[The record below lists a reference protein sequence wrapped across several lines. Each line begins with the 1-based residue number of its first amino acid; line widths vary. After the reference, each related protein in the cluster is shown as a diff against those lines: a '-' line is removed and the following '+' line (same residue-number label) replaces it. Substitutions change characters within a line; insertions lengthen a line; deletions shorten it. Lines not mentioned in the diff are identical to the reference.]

1 MYPTLTDLIQDI
13 FGIYI
18 PLPIQTYG
26 FFVAIAFLLG
36 VYVLSL
42 ELKRKE
48 KEGLLKAIKKRE
60 LIGNPASMRSLILSG
75 IGGFLLGFKILE
87 AVLFYNDFVANPQDF
102 ILSWRGSFI
111 GGILGAVIS
120 VYYTWKD
127 KEKQKLPKPKWVEHT
142 IHPYELSGNMLIIA
156 AIFGLMGAKIF
167 HNLEN
172 LDDFM
177 RDPVHSLISFSGLTF
192 YGGLILGTIAV
203 VWYAN
208 KNHINVLHLIDAGA
222 LAITVGYGAGRI
234 GCQMSG
240 DGCWGIP
247 NPNPKPDWMS
257 FLPDWMWSF
266 NYPHNVINAGEVIES
281 CTGGHCHVL
290 GVPVFPT
297 PFYETMM
304 MAVVFIILFSIRKK
318 IKVPGALFA
327 IYLIFA
333 GIERYL
339 IESIRVNNK
348 FDFLGR
354 DFTQAEIISM
364 ILFITG
370 ISALIYLYK
379 NKDKVSK
386 WADKTAMKADT
397 NGS

>member
-1 MYPTLTDLIQDI
+1 MYPTLTDLIKDI
-13 FGIYI
+13 FGVYI

-26 FFVAIAFLLG
+26 FFVALAFLLG
-36 VYVLSL
+36 IYVLSL

-48 KEGLLKAIKKRE
+48 KEGLLRAIKKRE
-60 LIGNPASMRSLILSG
+60 LIGKPASTQSLILSG
-75 IGGFLLGFKILE
+75 LGGFLIGFKLLE
-87 AVLFYNDFVANPQDF
+87 AVLHYSDFVADPQNF
-102 ILSWRGSFI
+102 ILSWRGNFI
-111 GGILGAVIS
+111 GGILFAAGSI
-120 VYYTWKD
+120 YYTWKD

-142 IHPYELSGNMLIIA
+142 VHPYELSGNILIIA
-156 AIFGLMGAKIF
+156 AVFGLLGAKIF

-177 RDPVHSLISFSGLTF
+177 RDPIHSLISFSGLTF

-203 VWYAN
+203 IWYAN

-222 LAITVGYGAGRI
+222 LGITAAYGMGRV

-281 CTGGHCHVL
+281 CSGGHCHVL

-304 MAVVFIILFSIRKK
+304 MAVIFVILFSIRKK

-354 DFTQAEIISM
+354 DFTQAEIIS
-364 ILFITG
+364 IIFLIIGT
-370 ISALIYLYK
+370 SSLIYLYK
-379 NKDKVSK
+379 NKEKVSN
-386 WADKTAMKADT
+386 WAEKTAARPDKK
-397 NGS
+397 